1 MAQPRTT
8 SITLSCPLH
17 HPHRKLSNAERKR
30 MRGASIHQG
39 KQQNVDLMLTMV
51 PQMAILAAPHLP

>member
-1 MAQPRTT
+1 MSVAPSTPEALER
-8 SITLSCPLH
+8 
-17 HPHRKLSNAERKR
+17 RKETNA
-30 MRGASIHQG
+30 GASIHQG